1 MNDYTGSYKARIA
14 MVDVCMLILGVGF
27 LIWQDRMMATII
39 MIAGILVAVAGVIL
53 IVNFLIDKEKTAF
66 DWTIMVFGVLVLAGG
81 LLLAVFSGAI
91 VNIAVYLFASLLAI
105 YGLVDIITSITVTRH
120 VGGQWWISMIFGI
133 AALVFGVVIFALK
146 LNGTDTVAVL
156 IGITFIVASLGGIIN
171 ALQTYFGRRR
181 LVKMFGSNPP
191 PHPGQVPP
199 SKN

>member
-1 MNDYTGSYKARIA
+1 
-14 MVDVCMLILGVGF
+14 
-27 LIWQDRMMATII
+27 MMATII

-66 DWTIMVFGVLVLAGG
+66 DWTIMVFSVLVLAGG
-81 LLLAVFSGAI
+81 LLLAVFS
-91 VNIAVYLFASLLAI
+91 VPSLTSQYICSHHSLAI

-120 VGGQWWISMIFGI
+120 VGGQWWISMIFRNSG
-133 AALVFGVVIFALK
+133 ACFRRCNFALK

-191 PHPGQVPP
+191 PQHGQVPP